1 MIDRRKRFI
10 RWLERS
16 AFPTELAELASDA
29 RNAAMGMNQKGYQ
42 QSPLMQR
49 LAAEDLTRFRIA
61 YEQVT
66 RRQGSPGF

>member
-1 MIDRRKRFI
+1 M
-10 RWLERS
+10 
-16 AFPTELAELASDA
+16 FPAELVDLASDA
-29 RNAAMGMNQKGYQ
+29 RNSAMGMNQKGYDE
-42 QSPLMQR
+42 SPLLQA